1 METTQ
6 KVSSEL
12 NLEDQL
18 LNQQFPQVAQEK
30 LKIQVIFKKLRGGFF
45 FVIGYLLSPLC
56 WWNDLIFNL
65 PVAYFFGYIC
75 SLLSPDLLVPC
86 SIVGYWLSNVAGI
99 VLMQVGAVDVLQGQ
113 AKERNLKKELM
124 TGLLSSTAYTLVIMA
139 LIYFN
144 IFDTPT
150 FLFTRS

>member
-6 KVSSEL
+6 KVSNEL
-12 NLEDQL
+12 NIEGQIPS
-18 LNQQFPQVAQEK
+18 QFPQAAQKK

-75 SLLSPDLLVPC
+75 SLLSPDLLMPC

-113 AKERNLKKELM
+113 SKHNFKKELV
-124 TGLLSSTAYTLVIMA
+124 TGLLSSTTYTLVILA
-139 LIYFN
+139 LIYFK

-150 FLFTRS
+150 FLFAGS